1 MGKLTAIRKM
11 SMDSIKVPKLE
22 VRHVEGLVRKDI
34 ERCLQ
39 EVTAVNR
46 ASEGALT
53 NESEEPVREAT
64 A

>member
-1 MGKLTAIRKM
+1 
-11 SMDSIKVPKLE
+11 MDSIKVPKLE

-39 EVTAVNR
+39 EVTAAVSK

-53 NESEEPVREAT
+53 NESEEPIREAT